1 MDPDAITLFRE
12 VADRSPEEREA
23 YYTQNQV
30 SDRLRGDV
38 ESLLQ
43 AGENTINAFADRVAS
58 AAVRALLDPA
68 APAPSGE
75 LSAAMP
81 APAPAPPPI
90 LLQPTVI
97 GRYQVSRLVG
107 RGGMSE
113 VYLARDP
120 MLERDIAVKLLT
132 GEIDSEVARRRLARE
147 ASAAGRLRHPNI
159 VTIFDAGEHEGRS
172 FIAMEYVPGETLRSI
187 IRRRLELPLRRRLEL
202 IEGACAGLAHAH
214 HAGVVHLDVKPDNLI
229 VDDTGVVKVLDFGIA
244 RVLSNNAFATR
255 HVVGTLRYMSPEQIA
270 GEPLDHRSDVFSLG
284 CSLYEM
290 LSYLPAYSGSTRE
303 IVYRIA
309 VGPVPR
315 IAEVV
320 PDLDPRLDE
329 AIGRAMALE
338 PDDRFA
344 DLDEFRTE
352 LARLRVEIDPVGD
365 RPMQMPEPQ
374 PAEDVRT
381 FAVPSPTPSRTLRSS
396 RRATT
401 DAAPAPPPPAPSQT
415 RLLAAIAALAIAVA
429 LGALWYAMRP
439 ESEAPPVN
447 ASNSAPA
454 DVASPTAA
462 PLPVEPPP
470 AIAASADG
478 SEVWRRLTA
487 GDRAGVIR
495 ILKESAADGAN
506 ARLPV
511 DVVGLVKK
519 NVLQSRETA
528 TATPGAA
535 GSPQYRT
542 AEERLGSANRLEAR
556 DPVGALSL
564 LWEAAD
570 LYARSAATARVS
582 APVPSP
588 TPAAQ
593 PPSDTL
599 VSAPPAVLPSPAVV
613 TPETI
618 TPPPPRAQAPATA
631 SAARGA
637 PPAAAAASPAA
648 ESPRAPSETEVVL
661 GAIDRY
667 RLAFQARDVA
677 PLLQVYPSLNAG
689 QAEQIRKTFEA
700 TSDYRLDVRD
710 ARVQLQGDVA
720 TVRTVLV
727 RRITLRIGRTESSEV
742 EAEFRLRRS
751 GSTWLITDVIAK

>member
-1 MDPDAITLFRE
+1 
-12 VADRSPEEREA
+12 VAERSPEEREA

-30 SDRLRGDV
+30 SDRLRSDV

-43 AGENTINAFADRVAS
+43 AGENTINLFADRVAS

-68 APAPSGE
+68 AAPE
-75 LSAAMP
+75 PSAASGTLAP

-97 GRYQVSRLVG
+97 GRYQVNRLVG

-214 HAGVVHLDVKPDNLI
+214 RAGVVHLDVKPDNLI

-320 PDLDPRLDE
+320 PDIDPRLDE

-344 DLDEFRTE
+344 DLDEFRAE

-396 RRATT
+396 RRTT
-401 DAAPAPPPPAPSQT
+401 TEAASAPPAPSRSLT
-415 RLLAAIAALAIAVA
+415 APLAATAAVAVAVA

-439 ESEAPPVN
+439 APEAPPAS
-447 ASNSAPA
+447 ASNSALA
-454 DVASPTAA
+454 GAASPVAA
-462 PLPVEPPP
+462 PPPVEPPP

-478 SEVWRRLTA
+478 SEVWRLLTA

-495 ILKESAADGAN
+495 ILKESGADGAN
-506 ARLPV
+506 ARLPA

-542 AEERLGSANRLEAR
+542 AEDRLGSANRLEAR
-556 DPVGALSL
+556 DPVGALGL

-570 LYARSAATARVS
+570 LYARSAATARAN
-582 APVPSP
+582 APVPSATP
-588 TPAAQ
+588 TPQA
-593 PPSDTL
+593 PSDTL
-599 VSAPPAVLPSPAVV
+599 AAAPPAVLPSPAVI
-613 TPETI
+613 TPEAI
-618 TPPPPRAQAPATA
+618 TPPPPRTQSPATS

-648 ESPRAPSETEVVL
+648 ESPRAPSETEAVL

-667 RLAFQARDVA
+667 RLAFEARDIA
-677 PLLQVYPSLNAG
+677 PLLRVYPSLNPG
-689 QAEQIRKTFEA
+689 QAEQLRKTFESM
-700 TSDYRLDVRD
+700 TEYQLDVRD
-710 ARVQLQGDVA
+710 PRVQVQGDSA

-727 RRITLRIGRTESSEV
+727 RRITPRVGSRQSYEGET
-742 EAEFRLRRS
+742 EFRLRRM
-751 GSTWLITDVIAK
+751 GSAWQITDVIAK